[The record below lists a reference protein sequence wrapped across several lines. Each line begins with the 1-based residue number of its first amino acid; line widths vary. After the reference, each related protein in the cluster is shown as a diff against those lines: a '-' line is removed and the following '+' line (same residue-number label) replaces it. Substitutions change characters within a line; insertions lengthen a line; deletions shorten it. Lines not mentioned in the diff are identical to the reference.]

1 MCADRHAQR
10 PGHRESPDKPPA
22 PDAGSLRDAVRAALE
37 LKSGATSPDDR
48 SVPAQRNRSAGPARP
63 GRGGS
68 AGRGFRPVPRRTG

>member
-1 MCADRHAQR
+1 MCADRRTQR
-10 PGHRESPDKPPA
+10 KTHREGPDNPPA

-37 LKSGATSPDDR
+37 LKSGAKSPDDQAGA
-48 SVPAQRNRSAGPARP
+48 PKQTHSAGPARP